1 MNKPFPR
8 IPSLA
13 RLLGAL
19 TLTAW
24 LSTSAAPAADE
35 PAKKLPSAKEVIAR
49 YIKVIGG
56 RDAVLKQTSMHAIG
70 KFEMPAQGVS
80 GSLEIFATRPDK
92 VLVKI
97 DITGF
102 GKVLQGFDGKVGW
115 TIDPAQGPMVLKDKQ
130 LEQIR
135 TESDFYN
142 TLHEEKNYTSMETV
156 EVTKF
161 EGKDCYKLK
170 LVRKNGHETIEFYD
184 LKTALLNGSMSTQE
198 SVLGAQ
204 PVTSIV
210 SEYREFGNVKM
221 PTRIQQKIGP
231 AEQVMTIT
239 SVENNKVADSEF
251 ALPAPIKALL
261 NP

>member
-1 MNKPFPR
+1 MNT
-8 IPSLA
+8 PSSPLRPLA

-19 TLTAW
+19 TLSA
-24 LSTSAAPAADE
+24 LLGNSTGWAVDE
-35 PAKKLPSAKEVIAR
+35 PAKKLPAAKEVIAK
-49 YIKVIGG
+49 YIKAIGG
-56 RDAVLKQTSMHAIG
+56 RDAILKQTSMKAIG

-80 GSLEIFATRPDK
+80 GSLEIFAAKPDK

-115 TIDPAQGPMVLKDKQ
+115 TIDPAQGPMVLKDKM

-135 TESDFYN
+135 SESDFYN
-142 TLHEEKNYTSMETV
+142 TLHEEKNYASMETV

-184 LKTALLNGSMSTQE
+184 VKTALLNGSMSTQD
-198 SVLGAQ
+198 SALGAL

-231 AEQVMTIT
+231 AEQVMVIT
-239 SVENNKVADSEF
+239 SIENNKVADAEF
-251 ALPAPIKALL
+251 VLPAPIKALV